1 LRNKN
6 YRSRISLT
14 RNFRSSRL
22 LNLNKNFLKIGFLL
36 LFKSNSYGKYISYF
50 IILFSNYWKKH
61 NIVWKFFFNE
71 ISFFKSI
78 KFFTSYFYS
87 LWVLLEQKM
96 KKNKKSV
103 NKAMNSGLI
112 FDANKL
118 LKEDS
123 AVSIAGDHLYL
134 IGLTNQCVNNEN
146 LSKRKQYFNPKIVF
160 IINFAFLLRFI
171 FSLYYYNHSENMLLF
186 YYIGDFSAF
195 IPGIKIHFNI
205 HMTAFWFAACFCQV
219 IHYLNSK
226 KNSSY
231 EWLKPFAMLS
241 GIVYSLSFFS

>member
-1 LRNKN
+1 
-6 YRSRISLT
+6 
-14 RNFRSSRL
+14 
-22 LNLNKNFLKIGFLL
+22 
-36 LFKSNSYGKYISYF
+36 
-50 IILFSNYWKKH
+50 
-61 NIVWKFFFNE
+61 
-71 ISFFKSI
+71 
-78 KFFTSYFYS
+78 
-87 LWVLLEQKM
+87 M
-96 KKNKKSV
+96 KKKKKSG

-134 IGLTNQCVNNEN
+134 IGLMNQCVNNEN
-146 LSKRKQYFNPKIVF
+146 LTKRKQFFNPKIVL
-160 IINFAFLLRFI
+160 IINFVLLLRFI

-186 YYIGDFSAF
+186 YYIGDFPAF

-205 HMTAFWFAACFCQV
+205 HMTAFWFTACLCQV

-241 GIVYSLSFFS
+241 GLVYSLSFIPNFTKKIELLFICLEIFCWKYFFPYF